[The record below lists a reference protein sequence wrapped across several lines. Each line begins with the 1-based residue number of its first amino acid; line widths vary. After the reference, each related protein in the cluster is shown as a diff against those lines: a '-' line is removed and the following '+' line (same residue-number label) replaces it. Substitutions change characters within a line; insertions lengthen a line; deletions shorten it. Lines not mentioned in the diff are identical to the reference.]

1 MTMPV
6 LFNLEFQGDET
17 KLDEVV
23 KATVAEVGKAVPKA
37 IVKVLEA
44 TPHTLSGK
52 TIVDLGLEIRAEKFS
67 AIRSA
72 LGRIWRR
79 MAYEKGALPEEVIKK
94 MREMGEI
101 K

>member
-6 LFNLEFQGDET
+6 LFNLEFQGDEA

-23 KATVAEVGKAVPKA
+23 KATVAEVGKDVPKG
-37 IVKVLEA
+37 IVKVLEV
-44 TPHTLSGK
+44 TLHDVSGK
-52 TIVDLGLEIRAEKFS
+52 TVVDLGLEVRTERFS

-79 MAYEKGALPEEVIKK
+79 IAYEKGALPEEVIKK